1 MRHREIKA
9 KIKEDLRNRAN
20 IGNKCPVFEAWHD
33 KRYLRKNWN
42 SSANVSISEYLLV
55 HGPSAQ
61 EGKRKEHTRKKKERA
76 EAARAKRFA
85 RSHYWDL
92 TRRSSSSIAV
102 PPQPARALAE
112 KRSRV
117 TAAARKIL
125 GSEPLVQA
133 FIA

>member
-1 MRHREIKA
+1 MLLQVLPEI
-9 KIKEDLRNRAN
+9 E
-20 IGNKCPVFEAWHD
+20 H
-33 KRYLRKNWN
+33 KNP
-42 SSANVSISEYLLV
+42 AENVHILEYWKSLVKFSESKYLLM